1 MNKRNFY
8 PLITLAVTSLLGAG
22 TVSAQQLTKR
32 VVKNQATQPTIRMAQ
47 QSAQGPSIRRVTNP
61 LSYGDSVTV
70 LYEDFSKMPQ
80 GSIGNPDTSVELTSD
95 SISKYP
101 VWINLKPEYTH
112 QPGWGGHYIYP
123 AGGVVST
130 SAGDGGNLDTPML
143 DCSGNQGVVF
153 LEFKARTD
161 DNAQPQ
167 SLIVEGAET
176 HNMSPTWD
184 FLGTGVA
191 SDITAEWKTYTFTYY
206 GAGPYTMF
214 NIVRQQMTPDDVI
227 DRVYI
232 DDVRVYTIKP
242 HIQMP
247 TACPYTDYKGNSFV
261 AHWTKVKDATRDKV
275 NVYTKTQ
282 SYDGSTTSKTYFK
295 QDLEV
300 TDTMATISG
309 ITSGETYYYTV
320 RAVNANGQESFE
332 CPEYEVFDLE
342 APVLQK
348 ATIKDSTYKAAWN
361 EVPSAERYN
370 YWAYF
375 LRTATTDGEFTLTNE
390 PLSGLQ
396 MTDGSDI
403 TWTIDNPTY
412 YTYDNYIIQPASQ
425 AGWDAK
431 NGIPYP
437 DCLAVDGWQYIFNH
451 TDAGLVS
458 PEFDLSKDGGK
469 LTVKMQLRGDKGDV
483 WYNDGSKETRFTRC
497 AVALFN
503 WDEQLGDYKQAE
515 LHYTDSISPEKFN
528 DYTIQLTKG
537 SARSKI
543 GIYAVWAPANLF
555 IKNLVVTQKY
565 KAGES
570 FVDPFVFG
578 RWLETTSDSVVVP
591 RKAYGC
597 PISHKVSAV
606 KTNPQTMKIKESL
619 FSDIEVIGT
628 VDAIQSVGLQK
639 ASVLVENGRLLVNGN
654 GPVSVYTLDGK
665 LVYSGR
671 TDRGA
676 LALPLQRGSYVVKT
690 ADNSVK
696 VVF

>member
-1 MNKRNFY
+1 M
-8 PLITLAVTSLLGAG
+8 
-22 TVSAQQLTKR
+22 
-32 VVKNQATQPTIRMAQ
+32 
-47 QSAQGPSIRRVTNP
+47 
-61 LSYGDSVTV
+61 
-70 LYEDFSKMPQ
+70 
-80 GSIGNPDTSVELTSD
+80 
-95 SISKYP
+95 
-101 VWINLKPEYTH
+101 
-112 QPGWGGHYIYP
+112 
-123 AGGVVST
+123 
-130 SAGDGGNLDTPML
+130 
-143 DCSGNQGVVF
+143 
-153 LEFKARTD
+153 
-161 DNAQPQ
+161 
-167 SLIVEGAET
+167 
-176 HNMSPTWD
+176 
-184 FLGTGVA
+184 
-191 SDITAEWKTYTFTYY
+191 
-206 GAGPYTMF
+206 
-214 NIVRQQMTPDDVI
+214 
-227 DRVYI
+227 
-232 DDVRVYTIKP
+232 
-242 HIQMP
+242 
-247 TACPYTDYKGNSFV
+247 
-261 AHWTKVKDATRDKV
+261 
-275 NVYTKTQ
+275 
-282 SYDGSTTSKTYFK
+282 
-295 QDLEV
+295 
-300 TDTMATISG
+300 
-309 ITSGETYYYTV
+309 
-320 RAVNANGQESFE
+320 
-332 CPEYEVFDLE
+332 
-342 APVLQK
+342 
-348 ATIKDSTYKAAWN
+348 
-361 EVPSAERYN
+361 
-370 YWAYF
+370 
-375 LRTATTDGEFTLTNE
+375 
-390 PLSGLQ
+390 
-396 MTDGSDI
+396 
-403 TWTIDNPTY
+403 
-412 YTYDNYIIQPASQ
+412 
-425 AGWDAK
+425 
-431 NGIPYP
+431 
-437 DCLAVDGWQYIFNH
+437 
-451 TDAGLVS
+451 S

-628 VDAIQSVGLQK
+628 VDAVQSVGLQK
-639 ASVLVENGRLLVNGN
+639 ASVLIENGRLLVNGN